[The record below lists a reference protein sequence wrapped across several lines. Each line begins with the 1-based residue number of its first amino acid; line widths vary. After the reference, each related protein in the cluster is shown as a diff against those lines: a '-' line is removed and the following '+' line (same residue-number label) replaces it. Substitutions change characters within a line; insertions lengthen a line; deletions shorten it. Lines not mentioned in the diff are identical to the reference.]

1 MPLQENRVKYLNTY
15 IQFAPVLHREMIR
28 AVTKAYKDNKVSFQE
43 AEKVVLMLASKNSAL
58 QRSGRADEA
67 YVNLMRKAGVIK
79 RREDSDPLARRIQ
92 DVDARQKS
100 RIRQLEKEIRASEG
114 DTKSER
120 LVTVILYTLPEKK
133 DGAKGPKEEQLDK
146 EDTAR
151 FRKYLNKRWRGLHQF
166 WKRQFTVKGGVAT
179 NTGTV

>member
-1 MPLQENRVKYLNTY
+1 MPVQKNRVEYLNTY
-15 IQFAPVLHREMIR
+15 IQFALVLHREMIR
-28 AVTKAYKDNKVSFQE
+28 AVAKAFKEKKVSFPE
-43 AEKVVLMLASKNSAL
+43 AEKVVLMLASKNAAL

-67 YVNLMRKAGVIK
+67 YGNLMRKAGVIGRPRHETPLHQAMQEHID
-79 RREDSDPLARRIQ
+79 RRDKKE
-92 DVDARQKS
+92 KK
-100 RIRQLEKEIRASEG
+100 RIRQLEKEIRAIEG

-120 LVTVILYTLPEKK
+120 LVTVILYTLPQKK

-166 WKRQFTVKGGVAT
+166 W
-179 NTGTV
+179 TGAIDR

>member
-1 MPLQENRVKYLNTY
+1 MQEHIDRRDK
-15 IQFAPVLHREMIR
+15 
-28 AVTKAYKDNKVSFQE
+28 K
-43 AEKVVLMLASKNSAL
+43 EKK
-58 QRSGRADEA
+58 
-67 YVNLMRKAGVIK
+67 
-79 RREDSDPLARRIQ
+79 
-92 DVDARQKS
+92 
-100 RIRQLEKEIRASEG
+100 RIRQLEKEIKAIEG

-166 WKRQFTVKGGVAT
+166 SKGQLTVKGGSDEYWNGIEKNPSERAMMAGRNCFRSV
-179 NTGTV
+179 